1 MLTKVIRS
9 SSSFGTQNI
18 VDYYKTNL
26 NAYIIQDNL
35 NGKILVKTNKGK
47 IYLYDYNKKKCYS
60 HNKIQIQWNDK
71 PIIKHLDSFDQNNLL
86 IANKLRD
93 YVLKECLDNNN
104 TSNNYILGI
113 GGEYYIYFPY
123 IKSKNYYGMS
133 NHNSIVLDAKTN
145 VPYSHNWLV
154 NYDKIQMQFNNIFDI
169 IILNVY
175 NIHEK
180 IIKWIIQHKFVKLII
195 ISCDLSDS
203 KLKLLSDNFKI
214 KKIKYFKNVTSWI
227 RIITC
232 YPKKINL

>member
-93 YVLKECLDNNN
+93 YVLKECLQN

-123 IKSKNYYGMS
+123 IKSKYYYGMS